1 MNGIEKIVETWM
13 ISKNIFQFSILY
25 SKDHQFIKIYVY
37 IRDDIKE
44 LLDLTNYK
52 NMCDNSGVLV
62 FNETNTI
69 LFTGVSLIDFL
80 RHVDN

>member
-13 ISKNIFQFSILY
+13 ISKNIFPFSILY
-25 SKDHQFIKIYVY
+25 SKDPQCLKISVFL
-37 IRDDIKE
+37 RDDIQE

>member
-13 ISKNIFQFSILY
+13 ISKNIFPFSILY
-25 SKDHQFIKIYVY
+25 SKDPQFLNISVFL
-37 IRDDIKE
+37 RDDIQE

-52 NMCDNSGVLV
+52 NMCDNSGGLV
-62 FNETNTI
+62 FNETNTL
-69 LFTGVSLIDFL
+69 LFSGVSLIDFL

>member
-13 ISKNIFQFSILY
+13 ISKNIFPFSILY
-25 SKDHQFIKIYVY
+25 SKDPQFLKIAVFL
-37 IRDDIKE
+37 RDDIQE

>member
-1 MNGIEKIVETWM
+1 MNGIEKIVEIWM
-13 ISKNIFQFSILY
+13 ISKNIFPFSILY
-25 SKDHQFIKIYVY
+25 SKDPQFLKISVFL
-37 IRDDIKE
+37 RDDIQE

>member
-13 ISKNIFQFSILY
+13 ISKNIFPFSILY
-25 SKDHQFIKIYVY
+25 SKDPHFLKISVFLKN
-37 IRDDIKE
+37 DIQE

-62 FNETNTI
+62 FNETNTL
-69 LFTGVSLIDFL
+69 LFSGVSLIDFL